1 MEARIASY
9 NDFQGLANLR
19 TQAQKDASSAIEE
32 VGQQFESYF
41 TRMMLKSMRDA
52 SEVLRSDLFS
62 SDQSKTYEQMFD
74 EELSTE
80 MAKKGPLGVGEWMR
94 QAVENNMGGPRAN
107 SRSIAAYQSDSVT
120 RLDSTAAMRL
130 R

>member
-1 MEARIASY
+1 
-9 NDFQGLANLR
+9 
-19 TQAQKDASSAIEE
+19 
-32 VGQQFESYF
+32 
-41 TRMMLKSMRDA
+41 MMLKSMRDA

-62 SDQSKTYEQMFD
+62 SDQSKAYEQMFD

-94 QAVENNMGGPRAN
+94 QAVENNMGGSRAN
-107 SRSIAAYQSDSVT
+107 ARSIVAYQPDSVM
-120 RLDSTAAMRL
+120 RLDSTAAMLL

>member
-9 NDFQGLANLR
+9 NDFHGLANLR

-62 SDQSKTYEQMFD
+62 SDQSKAYEQMFD

-94 QAVENNMGGPRAN
+94 QAVENNMGGSSAN
-107 SRSIAAYQSDSVT
+107 ARSIVAYQPDSVM
-120 RLDSTAAMRL
+120 RLDSTAAMLL

>member
-80 MAKKGPLGVGEWMR
+80 MAKKGSLGVGEWMR
-94 QAVENNMGGPRAN
+94 QAVENNMGGSRAN
-107 SRSIAAYQSDSVT
+107 ARSIVAYQPDSVM
-120 RLDSTAAMRL
+120 RLDSTAAMLL

>member
-62 SDQSKTYEQMFD
+62 SDQSKTYAQMFN
-74 EELSTE
+74 EELST
-80 MAKKGPLGVGEWMR
+80 
-94 QAVENNMGGPRAN
+94 
-107 SRSIAAYQSDSVT
+107 
-120 RLDSTAAMRL
+120 
-130 R
+130 

>member
-1 MEARIASY
+1 MEARISSY

-41 TRMMLKSMRDA
+41 TRMMLKAMRDA

-62 SDQSKTYEQMFD
+62 SDQSKAYEQMFD

-94 QAVENNMGGPRAN
+94 QAVENNMGGSRAN
-107 SRSIAAYQSDSVT
+107 ARSIVAYQPDSVM
-120 RLDSTAAMRL
+120 RLDSTAAMLL